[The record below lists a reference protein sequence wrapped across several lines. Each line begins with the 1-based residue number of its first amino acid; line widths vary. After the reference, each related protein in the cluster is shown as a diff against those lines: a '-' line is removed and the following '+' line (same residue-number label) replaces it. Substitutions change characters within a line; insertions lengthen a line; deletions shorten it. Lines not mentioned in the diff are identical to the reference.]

1 VPTTPLPETRPPQP
15 PSVSASPTS
24 ALLQPAQP
32 VAPPPGG
39 PIFAVPEK
47 VWARVKGQGKE
58 YTGWIHTVL
67 FGTNGAPATYK
78 VRFSKQPEGSFEV
91 QEVIPEANIRTHEE
105 PGPLPALPLLLPCL
119 Y

>member
-15 PSVSASPTS
+15 PSASASPTS
-24 ALLQPAQP
+24 ALLQPPQP
-32 VAPPPGG
+32 VAPPAGG
-39 PIFAVPEK
+39 PIFAIHEK

-67 FGTNGAPATYK
+67 FGTNGDPATYK